1 MKLLILSSLLVH
13 LAVLP
18 VNNKLIVFPS
28 NKKNVF
34 AKPVTSGLSSI
45 LNRKWEMQEIRFLYN
60 NIPYY
65 YKQGDD
71 SESNI
76 NFDNDYIIFN
86 CGGTGI
92 YHQSNNID
100 YQLTWHFIEFKNNAI
115 EFTISRFRDNS
126 DLVVNWGNMEML
138 NNTIKYTE
146 YYTHKN
152 GQHCFGYGI
161 RIAKDAVDQST
172 ITTAANIGL
181 P

>member
-13 LAVLP
+13 LVVLP
-18 VNNKLIVFPS
+18 VNNKLIVFS
-28 NKKNVF
+28 TNEKIVF
-34 AKPVTSGLSSI
+34 GKPVTSGSSQI

-60 NIPYY
+60 NIPYH

-76 NFDNDYIIFN
+76 KFDNDYITFN

-92 YHQSNNID
+92 YHQGNNID
-100 YQLTWHFIEFKNNAI
+100 YQLTWHFIEFKDNVI
-115 EFTISRFRDNS
+115 EFTISKFRDNT
-126 DLVVNWGNMEML
+126 DLVVNWENMEIS

-161 RIAKDAVDQST
+161 RIAKDVDDQST
-172 ITTAANIGL
+172 IISAANIGL